1 VKVVQQADVT
11 LAERKRLLEERVA
24 AACTRV
30 GRKFEDV
37 RLIAVTKY
45 STFKDTVDILE
56 LGLGDL
62 GESRWQEAKPKWEHL
77 GERAQWHFIGHL
89 QTNKVKDII
98 GKFALIHSL
107 DRLSLAEELQRKA
120 EQLNLYVD
128 CLVQLNI
135 SGEQSKFGLNPQE
148 VSSFFET
155 LTALSRINVK
165 GLMTMAPYEAP
176 EAEVR
181 RIFRELREL
190 RDRLNLHL
198 SPEKQLTELSMGMSD
213 DFEIAIEEGATMIR
227 LGSALMGERAT

>member
-1 VKVVQQADVT
+1 
-11 LAERKRLLEERVA
+11 
-24 AACTRV
+24 
-30 GRKFEDV
+30 
-37 RLIAVTKY
+37 
-45 STFKDTVDILE
+45 
-56 LGLGDL
+56 
-62 GESRWQEAKPKWEHL
+62 L